1 MAKNATTTNSK
12 TAVIAAL
19 MKELNADEI
28 AALAKLGNGAS
39 TDEVF
44 AACPT
49 LASKLMK
56 NPDIVKGLAA
66 EADAE
71 AAEDDSDDT
80 SLQLAILKKENAR
93 LRKQAAKKSSK
104 KSKKDEDEDDDDDD
118 EDEDDDALFKVKI
131 ADDWSWNR
139 VGEIVLGATIVSALT
154 IGAVYAINALS
165 EK

>member
-1 MAKNATTTNSK
+1 MAKNATTTNNK
-12 TAVIAAL
+12 TATIAAL
-19 MKELNADEI
+19 MKELNPEEI
-28 AALAKLGNGAS
+28 AALAKIGTGAS

-49 LASKLMK
+49 LASKLMA
-56 NPDIVKGLAA
+56 NPDIVKGLAG
-66 EADAE
+66 E
-71 AAEDDSDDT
+71 AAEAEAGEDGDDT
-80 SLQLAILKKENAR
+80 NLQLAILKKENAR

-139 VGEIVLGATIVSALT
+139 VGEIVLGGTIVTAFA